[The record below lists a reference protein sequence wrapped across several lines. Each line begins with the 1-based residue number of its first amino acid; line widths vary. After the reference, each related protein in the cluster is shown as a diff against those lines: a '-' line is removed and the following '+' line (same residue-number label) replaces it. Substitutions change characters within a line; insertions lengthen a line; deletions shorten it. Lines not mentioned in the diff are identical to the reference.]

1 MTPDLRQLRYFVA
14 VAEESSYTR
23 AAERLT
29 ISQQSLSQQIS
40 LLERML
46 AVRLF
51 DRDSRGT
58 SLTAVGALFL
68 PEARAVLDRADE
80 AMDVVARAARGEVGS
95 LRLAFLATTTN
106 YLLPPV
112 VRAVGRRL
120 PGLDV
125 ATEET
130 TIAPLV
136 EGLRKGR
143 YDVAFT
149 RPPLV
154 EGLETRTLVSE
165 PVCAVLPEGHPL
177 AQRAELT
184 LGELAGEHWV
194 LTPRSSWEPWH
205 RAFDDSFRAAGF
217 TPDVVR
223 RDASVQSLRT
233 GGGRCRGDA
242 AGTVGEQSA
251 PDRCGVRT
259 PDGGVRPHRDGVA
272 VRQRLPRL
280 AQTARCGHRDG
291 RGHGLH
297 PVRLTA
303 GPPSHHRAR
312 RQQSPHRRPT
322 PGAPTSLARPVR

>member
-23 AAERLT
+23 AAERLM

-80 AMDVVARAARGEVGS
+80 AMDVVARAARGELGS

-177 AQRAELT
+177 AQRAELS

-205 RAFDDSFRAAGF
+205 RAFDESFRAAGF

-223 RDASVQSLRT
+223 RDASVQSLLGLVAAGVGVTRLARSASNLRRT
-233 GGGRCRGDA
+233 GVVFVPLTGESVPTEMVWLSGNDSPALHRLLDVVTEMA
-242 AGTVGEQSA
+242 AATDFTRSG
-251 PDRCGVRT
+251 
-259 PDGGVRPHRDGVA
+259 
-272 VRQRLPRL
+272 
-280 AQTARCGHRDG
+280 
-291 RGHGLH
+291 
-297 PVRLTA
+297 
-303 GPPSHHRAR
+303 
-312 RQQSPHRRPT
+312 
-322 PGAPTSLARPVR
+322 